1 MNKKVESMAEK
12 VIIAKKAISRA
23 IGKTT
28 IFLVVVKLFGLIQVG
43 WVMIFLP
50 LIIAFPIFFTVRIL
64 EYAFVGYACLNIK
77 EKDNK
82 KMFLFFR
89 KVIKG

>member
-1 MNKKVESMAEK
+1 
-12 VIIAKKAISRA
+12 
-23 IGKTT
+23 
-28 IFLVVVKLFGLIQVG
+28 
-43 WVMIFLP
+43 MIFLP

>member
-23 IGKTT
+23 VGKTT
-28 IFLVVVKLFGLIQVG
+28 IFLVAVKLFGLIQVG

-64 EYAFVGYACLNIK
+64 EYACLNIK